1 MPASFIYLFLIVQ
14 ENLSGTTYDI
24 SSIPFSVVE
33 FDHSG
38 SYLAVAGSD
47 IRYAFNAGHI
57 LPCVFIF
64 FHSDFLIFSELYF
77 AIKHKCPIYY
87 AQVKLHFPWIISH

>member
-1 MPASFIYLFLIVQ
+1 MRNIVQ
-14 ENLSGTTYDI
+14 ENLSGTAYDI
-24 SSIPFSVVE
+24 SSIPFSAVE

-57 LPCVFIF
+57 LPCVFIWSVLGGWLSIE
-64 FHSDFLIFSELYF
+64 HGYF
-77 AIKHKCPIYY
+77 KKP
-87 AQVKLHFPWIISH
+87 VVTE